1 METLFYF
8 SLGISVASSL
18 TAGVLK
24 LYAIAYQR
32 GYDAGYEASERC
44 GLCGFREIREP
55 IYRKPKQLS
64 RV

>member
-1 METLFYF
+1 MDTLFYL
-8 SLGISVASSL
+8 SIGISAASL
-18 TAGVLK
+18 LAAGTLK

-55 IYRKPKQLS
+55 YRS
-64 RV
+64 YTRDAVGV

>member
-8 SLGISVASSL
+8 SIGISAASL
-18 TAGVLK
+18 MTAGVLK
-24 LYAIAYQR
+24 LYAIAYGR

-55 IYRKPKQLS
+55 SYRRRESL

>member
-8 SLGISVASSL
+8 SIGISVASL
-18 TAGVLK
+18 FTAGVLK
-24 LYAIAYQR
+24 LYAIAYGR

-55 IYRKPKQLS
+55 SYGRREPL